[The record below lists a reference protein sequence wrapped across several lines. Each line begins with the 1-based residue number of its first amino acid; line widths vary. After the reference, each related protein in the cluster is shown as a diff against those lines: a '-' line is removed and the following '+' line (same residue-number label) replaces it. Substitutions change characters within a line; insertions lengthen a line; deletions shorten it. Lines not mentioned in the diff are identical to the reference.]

1 MYVKAL
7 ASPVLDAEEVED
19 GEAGGGAGPGGV
31 SAFDPLEADQARDG
45 AGGGGGEERLDL
57 GEVEGGGR

>member
-1 MYVKAL
+1 M
-7 ASPVLDAEEVED
+7 ED

-31 SAFDPLEADQARDG
+31 GAFDPLEADQARDG

-57 GEVEGGGR
+57 GEVDGGGR